1 MFAQRKEF
9 VCDAAKHSA
18 SLVAFWLRLRHAV
31 YEHDVII
38 DRGEIRK
45 RKKKPLRRFRE
56 QFGPTPLLMEEEI
69 PWKGRQL
76 VVGSGA

>member
-1 MFAQRKEF
+1 LGLHFDSFSFGTIQI
-9 VCDAAKHSA
+9 DGT
-18 SLVAFWLRLRHAV
+18 V

-56 QFGPTPLLMEEEI
+56 QFGPTPLSTEEEI

>member
-1 MFAQRKEF
+1 LGLHFDSFSFGTIQI
-9 VCDAAKHSA
+9 DDT
-18 SLVAFWLRLRHAV
+18 V
-31 YEHDVII
+31 YGHDVII